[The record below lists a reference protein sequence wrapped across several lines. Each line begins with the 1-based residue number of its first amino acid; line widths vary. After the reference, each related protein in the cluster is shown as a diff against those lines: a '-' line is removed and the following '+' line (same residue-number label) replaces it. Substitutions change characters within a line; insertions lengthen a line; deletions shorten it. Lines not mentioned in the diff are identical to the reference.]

1 MCNAI
6 EVFLAIVPP
15 MEEIATDHGSGD
27 FGEMFTQLLESYGI
41 RHGGK
46 LPHRSQAQ
54 GTVELAN
61 KLLQN
66 QINKVCAGMGTYKL
80 WHKSLPKVVMAI
92 NSFHPYRCPYS
103 RTQLLFSVFYYCPSG
118 GPVCLKNPVLTQKVL
133 YKNLNQK
140 RVDSLL
146 KAKGSI
152 KKKNW
157 SIGQFVT
164 LSQNKTNSLV
174 DKIASPRCSN
184 IYKILDIHKQGFSAW
199 IMNIL
204 TGAKLEVLSSRL
216 RELSLSDLEHAHFG
230 SPELY
235 KKLAQLTLRMRNKY
249 QAGKQLPRGLQ
260 LLRDW
265 PGETLEDMNVVG
277 NPEPDILDVTGND
290 GVEEGDRVKTEEDQV
305 VMDTESTA
313 HENLE
318 GAAYQNLDSE
328 SEDVNKGDGNTY
340 NTRFRGKKHV
350 AVYTVDVMRQN
361 IRSILKYGQYNGMIN
376 QNIDLLRTLSR
387 EAFCAHKQAL
397 IDHHEMCHI
406 SLCNI
411 CLYFNRIRSYSY
423 DAKGYARYV
432 MPFSTTNVKA
442 MKDKKVVRFQ
452 VSNLSEKPMKGFQI
466 NFTALEA
473 ACAFN
478 VSLRETRL
486 ISYLK

>member
-1 MCNAI
+1 M
-6 EVFLAIVPP
+6 
-15 MEEIATDHGSGD
+15 
-27 FGEMFTQLLESYGI
+27 
-41 RHGGK
+41 
-46 LPHRSQAQ
+46 
-54 GTVELAN
+54 
-61 KLLQN
+61 
-66 QINKVCAGMGTYKL
+66 
-80 WHKSLPKVVMAI
+80 
-92 NSFHPYRCPYS
+92 
-103 RTQLLFSVFYYCPSG
+103 
-118 GPVCLKNPVLTQKVL
+118 
-133 YKNLNQK
+133 
-140 RVDSLL
+140 DSLL

-164 LSQNKTNSLV
+164 LNQNKTNSLV

-235 KKLAQLTLRMRNKY
+235 KKLTQLTLRMRNKY

-265 PGETLEDMNVVG
+265 PGETLEDMDVVG

-290 GVEEGDRVKTEEDQV
+290 GVEERERVETEEDQV
-305 VMDTESTA
+305 VMDTENAA

-318 GAAYQNLDSE
+318 GAVYHNIDSE
-328 SEDVNKGDGNTY
+328 SEDVNEDKGKTY
-340 NTRFRGKKHV
+340 NTRFGGKKHV

-387 EAFCAHKQAL
+387 EAFSAHKQAL
-397 IDHHEMCHI
+397 INHHEMCHI

-442 MKDKKVVRFQ
+442 MKDKKSCSF
-452 VSNLSEKPMKGFQI
+452 SGF
-466 NFTALEA
+466 
-473 ACAFN
+473 
-478 VSLRETRL
+478 
-486 ISYLK
+486 